1 MASTSPDPPAAG
13 SVTAA
18 ISNAAVRI
26 MSEFTGR
33 GPTQAHTSI
42 RDDVVL
48 VVMRET
54 LTKSERTLLA
64 NGEGDFV
71 LEMRERLQLTMRKA
85 LIDAIEMLVQRKVI
99 AFMSADH
106 LEPDMAAEIFVLEP
120 RAEPPLIAPQLPCTA
135 ALKRGSLA
143 VAPRALSSSC
153 GNRRPSIRAD
163 VGSRTKFGPPSR
175 GSAVVGCRTVGAQG
189 G

>member
-1 MASTSPDPPAAG
+1 MASTPPDLPAAG

-26 MSEFTGR
+26 TSEFTGR

-71 LEMRERLQLTMRKA
+71 LEMRERLQLTMREA
-85 LIDAIEMLVQRKVI
+85 FIDAIEMLVQRRVI
-99 AFMSADH
+99 AFMSGAN
-106 LEPDMAAEIFVLEP
+106 LEPDMAVEIFVLEP
-120 RAEPPLIAPQLPCTA
+120 RAEQ
-135 ALKRGSLA
+135 S
-143 VAPRALSSSC
+143 
-153 GNRRPSIRAD
+153 
-163 VGSRTKFGPPSR
+163 
-175 GSAVVGCRTVGAQG
+175 
-189 G
+189 

>member
-26 MSEFTGR
+26 TSEFTGR

-85 LIDAIEMLVQRKVI
+85 FIDTIEMIVQREVI

-106 LEPDMAAEIFVLEP
+106 LEPDMAVGIFVLES
-120 RAEPPLIAPQLPCTA
+120 RAEQ
-135 ALKRGSLA
+135 S
-143 VAPRALSSSC
+143 
-153 GNRRPSIRAD
+153 
-163 VGSRTKFGPPSR
+163 
-175 GSAVVGCRTVGAQG
+175 
-189 G
+189 

>member
-1 MASTSPDPPAAG
+1 MASTPPDLPAAG

-18 ISNAAVRI
+18 ISNAVVHI

-48 VVMRET
+48 VLMKET
-54 LTKSERTLLA
+54 LTNAERTLLA

-71 LEMRERLQLTMRKA
+71 LEMRERLQLTMREA
-85 LIDAIEMLVQRKVI
+85 FIDAIEMIVQREVI

-106 LEPDMAAEIFVLEP
+106 LEPDMAVEIFVLEP
-120 RAEPPLIAPQLPCTA
+120 ARSSHSPATSMH
-135 ALKRGSLA
+135 GSLET
-143 VAPRALSSSC
+143 
-153 GNRRPSIRAD
+153 G
-163 VGSRTKFGPPSR
+163 
-175 GSAVVGCRTVGAQG
+175 
-189 G
+189 